1 MQTETNKTN
10 SEEPNEEAVIVK
22 ESDGEESKQKSQSV
36 DEILTEIINTH
47 KITEE
52 IQTEHGPEDIID
64 PGNDT
69 PTEQNEHVNAPI
81 QEPDTSSDQNDAT
94 PEPHDLDGAAEVT
107 APATQTKEE
116 IGISKIFEAIQKI
129 TQSQTDLSGEPA
141 TGKIFEAIQKMTQSH
156 TDIPGQSAQTQ
167 KSIPNS
173 TGGIIEDAKIE
184 QAPEETIDTED
195 TAVEETSA
203 EPTDVGEIAENAQ
216 TEQVPE
222 ETIDTED
229 TAVEETSA
237 EATDDG
243 EIIEDAQVEQIPEEI
258 IEPEDTAVEE
268 TSAEATDVDEA
279 AEDAQAEQVPEE
291 TIDPEDAAVEEAS
304 AEATDVD
311 EAAEDAQAE
320 QVPEET
326 IDPEDAAVEEASAE
340 ATDVDEA
347 AEDAQVEQV
356 PEETIDPEDAAVEEA
371 SAEATNDGEIIED
384 AQAEQVPEETIDT
397 EDTAVEE
404 TSAEATDAGE
414 IVEDAQAEQIPEET
428 IDPRDTVGEEQNE
441 VEESLMQEPNIS
453 SDQDDTT
460 ANSNDTNSIDE
471 TLAPAPEKGEEAE
484 IDKLQENA
492 QEKAQSHADL
502 PGQPITEEISTPGII
517 SSLLEICAKDIMQ
530 NQVTWASP
538 DDSLQQAIAQM
549 QQSDAG
555 YIMIGQNGALEG
567 IVSKSDTTRTMSPY
581 LQPIFAKW
589 RRPLDDATLKIRI
602 KWIMSRPVHTIKPQ
616 TPLATIME
624 HMSQFRGRC
633 LPVMDEEGNV
643 QGLVTAFDIFRA
655 LLKSNSNTCST
666 EEAPPELAKTASS
679 TETT

>member
-279 AEDAQAEQVPEE
+279 AEDAQA
-291 TIDPEDAAVEEAS
+291 
-304 AEATDVD
+304 
-311 EAAEDAQAE
+311 
-320 QVPEET
+320 
-326 IDPEDAAVEEASAE
+326 
-340 ATDVDEA
+340 
-347 AEDAQVEQV
+347 EQV

>member
-279 AEDAQAEQVPEE
+279 AEDAQVEQVPEE

-311 EAAEDAQAE
+311 EAAEDAQA
-320 QVPEET
+320 
-326 IDPEDAAVEEASAE
+326 
-340 ATDVDEA
+340 
-347 AEDAQVEQV
+347 EQV